1 MKKALLRI
9 MIALLLVG
17 SIPIAFASAAPKPEG
32 EIVIA
37 IGAVGREV
45 WTPLDG
51 SMPEHYV
58 MGIWNEKL
66 LYRGVGKD
74 QKLYGGLAESWEIS
88 ADGLTYTFNIRKGV
102 NFNEGW
108 GPFTAEDVL
117 YSLQMI
123 GRKDSTS
130 AGKHIVRD
138 WIESMKVV
146 SPYVL
151 RIKLKEPHPDFT
163 YWLSDFTPYL
173 MMVSKKYFETV
184 GEKKAASHPVGTG
197 PWVLKEHV
205 LGDHLTL
212 EAVDNHWRKTP
223 EFKKVTIKIVP
234 EQGTAVA
241 MLRAGSADLVNLST
255 AFLKEVEGAKFKVIS
270 NPGDTFYTV
279 SFGGQCLPTR
289 EAYDPSVPWAQKD
302 AKRALQVRKAM
313 CLAIN
318 KKEIIDYLLKGKG
331 TQVSVH
337 IFSPGGPYTD
347 AAWKPYPY
355 DPKEAKR
362 LLAEAGYA
370 NGFEK
375 PIRMLLFSMQG
386 RQELPDIGE
395 AVAQSWEKIGL
406 KVVRQPIDNSTW
418 RDIYF
423 SRAKEVRWSTYVLG
437 STPYVEPALWYNAC
451 ALTAGRCH
459 QLFESPEI
467 DKLTSAAT
475 KETNLE
481 VRIKKNLEIGQYVY
495 DNYLAS
501 PIAMKDGLWGASPK
515 IAGWSLNDL
524 NAYLHNLEYIH
535 RKK

>member
-1 MKKALLRI
+1 
-9 MIALLLVG
+9 
-17 SIPIAFASAAPKPEG
+17 
-32 EIVIA
+32 
-37 IGAVGREV
+37 
-45 WTPLDG
+45 
-51 SMPEHYV
+51 
-58 MGIWNEKL
+58 
-66 LYRGVGKD
+66 
-74 QKLYGGLAESWEIS
+74 
-88 ADGLTYTFNIRKGV
+88 
-102 NFNEGW
+102 
-108 GPFTAEDVL
+108 
-117 YSLQMI
+117 
-123 GRKDSTS
+123 
-130 AGKHIVRD
+130 
-138 WIESMKVV
+138 
-146 SPYVL
+146 
-151 RIKLKEPHPDFT
+151 
-163 YWLSDFTPYL
+163 
-173 MMVSKKYFETV
+173 
-184 GEKKAASHPVGTG
+184 
-197 PWVLKEHV
+197 
-205 LGDHLTL
+205 
-212 EAVDNHWRKTP
+212 
-223 EFKKVTIKIVP
+223 
-234 EQGTAVA
+234 
-241 MLRAGSADLVNLST
+241 
-255 AFLKEVEGAKFKVIS
+255 
-270 NPGDTFYTV
+270 
-279 SFGGQCLPTR
+279 
-289 EAYDPSVPWAQKD
+289 
-302 AKRALQVRKAM
+302 M

-337 IFSPGGPYTD
+337 IFPPGGPYTD

-406 KVVRQPIDNSTW
+406 RVVRQPIDLSTW

-451 ALTAGRCH
+451 AFTASRCH

-501 PIAMKDGLWGASPK
+501 PIAMKDGLWGASSK

-524 NAYLHNLEYIH
+524 NAYLHSLEYIH